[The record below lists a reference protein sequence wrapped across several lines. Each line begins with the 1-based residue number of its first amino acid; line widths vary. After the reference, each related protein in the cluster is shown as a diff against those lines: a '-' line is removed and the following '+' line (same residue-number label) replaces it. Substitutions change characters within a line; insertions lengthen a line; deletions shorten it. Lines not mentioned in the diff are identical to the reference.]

1 MSDML
6 EKAIVD
12 ATALKEAAVKNAE
25 NLILEKYSNQIKEAV
40 GSLLEQEDPAMAE
53 EMGSPAGGTGSPSDD
68 IEEAAV
74 MEHIPLAATTEDLD
88 EEVQIP
94 LEELMSEITKLSET
108 LRFDGDFIGDP
119 EVQENNLLEVLDE
132 DLDEMLLTGGDEDG
146 DDDDGRDEGLD
157 YMEESETIELEEDE
171 LEEALEEAI
180 RAALSEELI
189 VDMAPQKSGWAGTPS
204 SMIELAEEE
213 LLALEQD
220 SERREHRAAV
230 NAALKK
236 IESVNESL
244 TFQNTQYR
252 EALGESKTQVEKFG
266 RIILALKE
274 KLDESNLTN
283 AKLLYQNKALNSTSL
298 NERQKR
304 KLVESVSSAE
314 SVEEAKV
321 IFETLESTV
330 GSTSRKKQP
339 KSLREAVEKSS
350 SMILSSRKR
359 EPERQKANP
368 TYNRW
373 KSLAGLK
380 TS

>member
-1 MSDML
+1 
-6 EKAIVD
+6 
-12 ATALKEAAVKNAE
+12 
-25 NLILEKYSNQIKEAV
+25 
-40 GSLLEQEDPAMAE
+40 
-53 EMGSPAGGTGSPSDD
+53 
-68 IEEAAV
+68 
-74 MEHIPLAATTEDLD
+74 
-88 EEVQIP
+88 
-94 LEELMSEITKLSET
+94 
-108 LRFDGDFIGDP
+108 
-119 EVQENNLLEVLDE
+119 
-132 DLDEMLLTGGDEDG
+132 
-146 DDDDGRDEGLD
+146 
-157 YMEESETIELEEDE
+157 
-171 LEEALEEAI
+171 
-180 RAALSEELI
+180 
-189 VDMAPQKSGWAGTPS
+189 MAPQKSGWAGTPS

-220 SERREHRAAV
+220 SEIREHRAAV
-230 NAALKK
+230 KAALKK

-252 EALGESKTQVEKFG
+252 EALEESKTQVEKFG
-266 RIILALKE
+266 HIILALKE
-274 KLDESNLTN
+274 KLDESSLTN

-298 NERQKR
+298 NERQKQ

-359 EPERQKANP
+359 EPERQKDNP